1 MSLVSTRRDRRRGF
15 TLIELLVVIAI
26 IAVLI
31 GLLLPAVQKARE
43 AAARTQCSNN
53 LKQIGL
59 AMNTYYDANKSF
71 PYSGESIAISPNPAL
86 GLNAGDTVFA
96 QHSFFTIILPYVE
109 RNDIYQQFD
118 LTKLYNETPGNI
130 SAAQN
135 SVPTFM
141 CPSNA
146 LRPGNGVDSLGFGYT
161 DYMPIAYIDINGDA
175 FANTDLTRKK
185 AFPNR
190 QKGALGTVG
199 VPGTYG
205 AATIGSY
212 GLVITNPRGP
222 SVGDIS
228 DGTSTTIC
236 LCEDVGR
243 SETFNTPKYVDPI
256 QADLVQVVATNGNG
270 VLFARNAWRWAD
282 PDTANGVS
290 GPPQSAKDNNT
301 PGDPSYVTYAF
312 GTTSVT
318 DRSVWGDTTL
328 KFMNNNAAPF
338 GGTVYCPWS
347 ANNCGPN
354 DEPYSFHG
362 SGVNHLFCDG
372 HVTFLRDHIDG
383 LAYRRLLTP
392 AEGKPIVDRFGVPFS
407 DY

>member
-1 MSLVSTRRDRRRGF
+1 MSVVTQNRGRRGF

-59 AMNTYYDANKSF
+59 AMNTYYDSNKSF
-71 PYSGESIAISPNPAL
+71 PYSGESIALTPNATL
-86 GLNAGDTVFA
+86 GLNPGDTVFA
-96 QHSFFTIILPYVE
+96 QHSFFTIILPYME
-109 RNDIYQQFD
+109 NNDVYQLFD
-118 LTKLYNETPGNI
+118 LTKVYNETPNNI
-130 SAAQN
+130 AAAQN
-135 SVPTFM
+135 VIPSYL

-146 LRPGNGVDSLGFGYT
+146 LRPANGHDSMGFGYA

-175 FANTDLTRKK
+175 FTNTDPTRKK

-190 QKGALGTVG
+190 QKGALGTTG

-205 AATIGSY
+205 SATVGSY
-212 GLVITNPRGP
+212 GLVITDPRGP

-228 DGTSTTIC
+228 DGTSKTVC

-256 QADLVQVVATNGNG
+256 QASLVQVVATQGNG
-270 VLFARNAWRWAD
+270 TLFARNAWRWAD

-301 PGDPSYVTYAF
+301 PGDPSYTTYAF
-312 GTTSVT
+312 GATSVT
-318 DRSVWGDTTL
+318 DKTVWGDTTV
-328 KFMNNNAAPF
+328 KFINNNASPF
-338 GGTVYCPWS
+338 GGTNFCPWS

-354 DEPYSFHG
+354 DEPFSFHG
-362 SGVNHLFCDG
+362 AGANHLFCDG
-372 HVTFLRDHIDG
+372 HVTFIRDNIDG
-383 LAYRRLLTP
+383 IAYRRLLTP
-392 AEGKPIVDRFGVPFS
+392 AEGKPIVDRNGNPFA